1 MIRAYFGLEK
11 NPFNLDSITLMPSQQ
26 EVFDTLK
33 VHSQQGGL
41 CVIIGEPGCGK
52 SVIKEAIRNSADKRM
67 MVVTVSRTMHTYS
80 NTIKIICDAFSIEDR
95 GVHQACEK
103 RLIEEAH
110 GLNRQGKSLVTI
122 IDEAHLLEMDSL
134 RKLRLMFDEFPK
146 NHNLILIGQTSLLS
160 RMSLKVNEDI
170 KSRITYSTILKKMNP
185 DDMEAFIYSQ
195 LDHVGLGHNTFTEE
209 AVALIVRSA
218 DGVIR
223 KTRNICI
230 SAMLEAVRD
239 RKKIVD
245 LDIVNKVLI
254 QPHWRN
260 EYDLQN

>member
-1 MIRAYFGLEK
+1 MIRAYFGLER
-11 NPFNLDSITLMPSQQ
+11 NPFNLETITLMPCQQ
-26 EVFDTLK
+26 EVFDTIK

-52 SVIKEAIRNSADKRM
+52 SVIKETIKNSADKRM
-67 MVVTVSRTMHTYS
+67 MVVAVSRTMHTYS
-80 NTIKIICDAFSIEDR
+80 NTIKILCSAFSIEDH
-95 GVHQACEK
+95 GVHQVCEK
-103 RLIEEAH
+103 RLIEEAYT
-110 GLNRQGKSLVTI
+110 LNRQGKSLVTI
-122 IDEAHLLEMDSL
+122 IDEAHLLEMETM

-146 NHNLILIGQTSLLS
+146 NHNLILIGQPTLLS
-160 RMSLKVNEDI
+160 NMSLKINEDI
-170 KSRITYSTILKKMNP
+170 KSRITYSTVLKKMNP

-209 AVALIVRSA
+209 AVSLIVRSA

-223 KTRNICI
+223 KTRNLCI
-230 SAMLEAVRD
+230 SAMLESVRD
-239 RKKIVD
+239 RKKIID
-245 LDIVNKVLI
+245 LDIVNSVLI